1 VYHEVKDSLKPG
13 LEYKFKFKI
22 PENKT
27 VPYLFAEA
35 AEFQVMPKV
44 LATGFMVGLFE
55 WACIKALT
63 PHLDWPEEQSVG
75 TAINISH
82 TAATPPGFTVTVKV
96 RLEKAEGKKLL
107 FQIESRDDLDQI
119 STGTHE
125 RFIINAAK
133 FNANVEKKAKSLN
146 P

>member
-1 VYHEVKDSLKPG
+1 MKDSLKPG
-13 LEYKFKFKI
+13 LEYEFKFKI

-75 TAINISH
+75 TAVNISH

-96 RLEKAEGKKLL
+96 RLEKVEGKKLL

-133 FNANVEKKAKSLN
+133 FNANVDKKAKSLN

>member
-1 VYHEVKDSLKPG
+1 VYHKVKDSLKPG
-13 LEYKFKFKI
+13 LEYEFKFKI

-35 AEFQVMPKV
+35 EEFQVMPKV

-75 TAINISH
+75 TAVNISH

-146 P
+146 L